1 MNGMKENAKKIQ
13 KFNKAIKLIQPMTI
27 EQMKKAG
34 DESYKVK
41 VAREENL
48 IAAYEAKK
56 LKSEALIDEAKA
68 LIKERKKKEQKAAI
82 AAKKKAQKAG

>member
-1 MNGMKENAKKIQ
+1 
-13 KFNKAIKLIQPMTI
+13 MTI
-27 EQMKKAG
+27 LKSFRLPKEVVEKL
-34 DESYKVK
+34 EK

-48 IAAYEAKK
+48 IAAYEEKK